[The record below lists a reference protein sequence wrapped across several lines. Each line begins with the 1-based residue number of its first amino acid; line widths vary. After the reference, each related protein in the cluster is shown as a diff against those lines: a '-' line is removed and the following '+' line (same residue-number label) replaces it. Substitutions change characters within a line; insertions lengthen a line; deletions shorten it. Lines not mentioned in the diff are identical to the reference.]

1 MSEKKVKTDPLL
13 KDDQNPRQSGLAQ
26 VAQPKVET
34 KVAEPAKPVPP
45 PTIPTKVGPGKD
57 IIAET
62 KTILDNSEHVNFI
75 VPLAEGEAPGSFE
88 EPQINGYKMKVPK
101 GEMVNIPIQVANLLA
116 EKYRIA
122 MSAGK
127 DKRIDRSSEV
137 SDALN

>member
-13 KDDQNPRQSGLAQ
+13 GDDQNPK
-26 VAQPKVET
+26 QPSQKLT
-34 KVAEPAKPVPP
+34 AKPEEVIVEPVEKP
-45 PTIPTKVGPGKD
+45 VSTFTTPIKAEAGKD
-57 IIAET
+57 IIGET

>member
-13 KDDQNPRQSGLAQ
+13 GDDQNPK
-26 VAQPKVET
+26 QPSQKLT
-34 KVAEPAKPVPP
+34 AKPEEV
-45 PTIPTKVGPGKD
+45 IVGPVEKPVSTFTTPIKAEAGKD
-57 IIAET
+57 IIGET

>member
-13 KDDQNPRQSGLAQ
+13 GDDQNPK
-26 VAQPKVET
+26 QPSQKLT
-34 KVAEPAKPVPP
+34 AKPEEVIVEPVEKP
-45 PTIPTKVGPGKD
+45 VSTFTTPIKAEAGKD
-57 IIAET
+57 IIGET

-88 EPQINGYKMKVPK
+88 EPQINGYKMRVPK